1 MRFTAL
7 TLPWQVYGMLIY
19 KLLGDKVQQEFA
31 RSWGVSYGAC
41 VRRAPPQFVLTRRLA
56 GMNVATEWK
65 DVLIESLKGAVILAI
80 RERFYVTRAGSWFE
94 DHVGA
99 SAVRAWVCTTDAPAF
114 LPDYYC
120 IQSQLF
126 NHATMNIWQQSRL
139 LWKHSKRISD

>member
-1 MRFTAL
+1 MLR
-7 TLPWQVYGMLIY
+7 QVYGMLIY

-41 VRRAPPQFVLTRRLA
+41 VRRAAPQFEFGLTRRLA

-80 RERFYVTRAGSWFE
+80 LERFYVTRAGSWFE

-99 SAVRAWVCTTDAPAF
+99 SAVRARQGCADDA
-114 LPDYYC
+114 
-120 IQSQLF
+120 
-126 NHATMNIWQQSRL
+126 H
-139 LWKHSKRISD
+139 